1 MIHVRTQ
8 LADTANHNQPV
19 IHFSVVGLPA
29 MQQLQQIL
37 GRALNCADPQKYPD
51 WVEVSDRLESF
62 ILQSI
67 TGSKG

>member
-1 MIHVRTQ
+1 MIRVNTQ
-8 LADTANHNQPV
+8 SATSNNTHQPV
-19 IHFSVVGLPA
+19 IHFSVVGIPA

-62 ILQSI
+62 INQSI
-67 TGSKG
+67 TSSKG

>member
-8 LADTANHNQPV
+8 LADINDQPV
-19 IHFSVVGLPA
+19 IHISVVGTPA

-37 GRALNCADPQKYPD
+37 GRALNCADPQKYSD
-51 WVEVSDRLESF
+51 WVKVSDRLESF